1 MSRSDRIEMTAFTPN
16 AAHEGLGAMAS
27 RLVLPANLP
36 WTEATF
42 PGVRFKTLMIDPKR
56 GLLTALLQM
65 DPGAELPDHEH
76 VMMEQTYVLEGFLED
91 KTGPD
96 KGLRVGPGE
105 FVWRPDGSRHAAWT
119 PEGGLMLAIF
129 LMPNKFYEDGKVID
143 FLGQDWQETWG
154 SSGM

>member
-1 MSRSDRIEMTAFTPN
+1 MSQTNAAELTAFTPN
-16 AAHEGLGAMAS
+16 APHQGLGPLAS
-27 RLVLPANLP
+27 RLVVPDDLP
-36 WTEATF
+36 WSEAKF

-76 VMMEQTYVLEGFLED
+76 VLMEQTYVLEGYLED
-91 KTGPD
+91 KDGPD

-119 PEGGLMLAIF
+119 PEGGLMVAMF
-129 LMPNKFYEDGKVID
+129 LMPNKFFDEGEVID
-143 FLGQDWQETWG
+143 FLGQDWEKTWG
-154 SSGM
+154 SAGM